1 LSKSIHVIIHIKCFT
16 AGSREDLN
24 LKKTTFITLI
34 TTFTLGVGSLLTVSP
49 VKAESIQN
57 IQNSIVNAQQ
67 QLSGLQA
74 QRLEVEA
81 QIQKIEQAIADNSAK
96 IESTNAQI
104 AETQAEIEQ
113 LNSAID
119 EIEERI
125 AVRNEKLKARAVSY
139 QASGGQL
146 SYLDVVFGSKNFGD
160 FIDRVGAVTKILD
173 ADREMIEAHEEDKKA
188 VEEKYK
194 AVEQKLNDLNSMKV
208 ELEGMQA
215 QIAEQKANNEALR
228 AQLVNQE
235 NDSLAEISSL
245 QQQKAEL
252 QIAAEA
258 ARTAVSAPSNPQS
271 GTSKG
276 TSVSSSNSIPVSN
289 TAVSSDSISTVINA
303 GNKYIGNSVYV
314 FGGGRTASDIANG
327 RFDCSG
333 FVSWAF
339 SQAGVRVGTST
350 DSLKNTGTP
359 VSVNEMRPGDMVFFN
374 TYKQD
379 GHVGIYIGGG
389 KFIGSQSSTGVA
401 IANMSSGYW
410 ANTFNGRVMRVI
422 H

>member
-1 LSKSIHVIIHIKCFT
+1 LCHCVEQGGPK
-16 AGSREDLN
+16 
-24 LKKTTFITLI
+24 LKKTTLI
-34 TTFTLGVGSLLTVSP
+34 TIITTITLGVGSLLTVTP
-49 VKAESIQN
+49 VNAESIQN
-57 IQNSIVNAQQ
+57 IESNIESAQQ
-67 QLSGLQA
+67 QLNSLQA
-74 QRLEVEA
+74 QRSEVDV
-81 QIQKIEQAIADNSAK
+81 QIQKIEQAIADNTAK

-104 AETQAEIEQ
+104 VETQAEIDQ
-113 LNSAID
+113 LNSAIA
-119 EIEERI
+119 EIEKRI
-125 AVRNEKLKARAVSY
+125 AVRNETLKARAVSY

-146 SYLDVVFGSKNFGD
+146 SYFDVVFGSKSFGD
-160 FIDRVGAVTKILD
+160 FIDRVGVVTKILD
-173 ADREMIEAHEEDKKA
+173 ADREMIESHEADKKE

-194 AVEQKLNDLNSMKV
+194 EVEQKLNGLNSMKV

-235 NDSLAEISSL
+235 NDSKAEISNL

-252 QIAAEA
+252 QKAAEA
-258 ARTAVSAPSNPQS
+258 ARTAVTVSPNSQT
-271 GTSKG
+271 GTSSG
-276 TSVSSSNSIPVSN
+276 TSVSSSPSIPVSN
-289 TAVSSDSISTVINA
+289 SPVSSDAISTVINA

-339 SQAGVRVGTST
+339 SQAGIRVGAST
-350 DSLKNTGTP
+350 DSLKNTGTR
-359 VSVNEMRPGDMVFFN
+359 VSVSEMRPGDMVFFN
-374 TYKQD
+374 TYKTD

-410 ANTFNGRVMRVI
+410 AETFNGRVMRVTY
-422 H
+422 

>member
-1 LSKSIHVIIHIKCFT
+1 LCHCVEQGGPK
-16 AGSREDLN
+16 
-24 LKKTTFITLI
+24 LKKTTLI
-34 TTFTLGVGSLLTVSP
+34 TIITTITLGVGSLLTVSP
-49 VKAESIQN
+49 VNAESIQN
-57 IQNSIVNAQQ
+57 IQSNIESAQQ
-67 QLSGLQA
+67 QLSSLQA
-74 QRLEVEA
+74 QRSEVEA

-96 IESTNAQI
+96 MESTNAQI
-104 AETQAEIEQ
+104 VQTQAEVDQ
-113 LNSAID
+113 LNSTIAQ
-119 EIEERI
+119 IEERI
-125 AVRNEKLKARAVSY
+125 LVRNETLKARAVSY

-146 SYLDVVFGSKNFGD
+146 SYFDVVFGSKSFSD
-160 FIDRVGAVTKILD
+160 FIDRVGVVAKILD
-173 ADREMIEAHEEDKKA
+173 ADREMIEAHEADKKE

-194 AVEQKLNDLNSMKV
+194 EVEQRLNDLNNMKV

-228 AQLVNQE
+228 TQLLNQE
-235 NDSLAEISSL
+235 NDSKSEISSL

-252 QIAAEA
+252 QRAAEA
-258 ARTAVSAPSNPQS
+258 ARTAVSVSPKSQT
-271 GTSKG
+271 GTSAG

-289 TAVSSDSISTVINA
+289 TAVSSDVISTVINA
-303 GNKYIGNSVYV
+303 GNKYIGNSAYV
-314 FGGGRTASDIANG
+314 FGGGRTSSDIANG

-339 SQAGVRVGTST
+339 SQAGIRVGAST
-350 DSLKNTGTP
+350 DTLKNTGTP
-359 VSVNEMRPGDMVFFN
+359 VSVSEMRPGDMVFFN

-410 ANTFNGRVMRVI
+410 ADTFNGRVMRVI

>member
-1 LSKSIHVIIHIKCFT
+1 MSLRR
-16 AGSREDLN
+16 SREDPK
-24 LKKTTFITLI
+24 LKKTSLITII
-34 TTFTLGVGSLLTVSP
+34 TTFTLGFSSLLTVSP
-49 VKAESIQN
+49 VNAESIQN
-57 IQNSIVNAQQ
+57 IQSNIVSAQQ
-67 QLSGLQA
+67 QLSSLQA
-74 QRLEVEA
+74 QRSEVEA
-81 QIQKIEQAIADNSAK
+81 QIKKIEQAIADNSAK

-104 AETQAEIEQ
+104 AETQTEIEQ
-113 LNSAID
+113 LNSAIV

-125 AVRNEKLKARAVSY
+125 VVRNEKLKARAVSY

-188 VEEKYK
+188 VEDKYK

-215 QIAEQKANNEALR
+215 QIAEQKANNETLR

-252 QIAAEA
+252 QAAAEA
-258 ARTAVSAPSNPQS
+258 AKTTAPSNSQT

-289 TAVSSDSISTVINA
+289 TAVPSGSISTVINA

-339 SQAGVRVGTST
+339 SQAGIRVGAST
-350 DSLKNTGTP
+350 DSLKSTGTP
-359 VSVNEMRPGDMVFFN
+359 VSVSEMRPGDMVFFN

>member
-1 LSKSIHVIIHIKCFT
+1 MSLLR
-16 AGSREDLN
+16 SREDPK
-24 LKKTTFITLI
+24 LKKTSLITII
-34 TTFTLGVGSLLTVSP
+34 TTFTVGFSSLLTVSP
-49 VKAESIQN
+49 VNAESIQN
-57 IQNSIVNAQQ
+57 IQSNIVSAQQ
-67 QLSGLQA
+67 QLSSLQA
-74 QRLEVEA
+74 QRSEVEA
-81 QIQKIEQAIADNSAK
+81 QIKKIEQAIADNSAK

-104 AETQAEIEQ
+104 AETQTEIEQ
-113 LNSAID
+113 LNSAIA

-125 AVRNEKLKARAVSY
+125 VVRNEKLKARAVSY

-188 VEEKYK
+188 VEDKYK

-228 AQLVNQE
+228 AKLVNQE
-235 NDSLAEISSL
+235 NDSKAEISSL
-245 QQQKAEL
+245 QEQKAEL
-252 QIAAEA
+252 QRAAEA
-258 ARTAVSAPSNPQS
+258 AITAVSVSPNSQTGTDKVTKVSN
-271 GTSKG
+271 
-276 TSVSSSNSIPVSN
+276 SNSIPVSN
-289 TAVSSDSISTVINA
+289 SAVSSGSISTVINA

-314 FGGGRTASDIANG
+314 FGGGRTASDITNG

-339 SQAGVRVGTST
+339 SQAGVRVGAST
-350 DSLKNTGTP
+350 NTLKNTGTP

>member
-1 LSKSIHVIIHIKCFT
+1 MSLRR
-16 AGSREDLN
+16 SREDPK
-24 LKKTTFITLI
+24 LKKTSLITII
-34 TTFTLGVGSLLTVSP
+34 TTFTVGFSSLLTVSS
-49 VKAESIQN
+49 VNAESIQN
-57 IQNSIVNAQQ
+57 IQSNIVSAQQ
-67 QLSGLQA
+67 QLSSLQA
-74 QRLEVEA
+74 QRSEVEV
-81 QIQKIEQAIADNSAK
+81 QIQKNEQAIADNSAK

-104 AETQAEIEQ
+104 VEYQAEIDQ
-113 LNSAID
+113 LNKVIS

-125 AVRNEKLKARAVSY
+125 TARNETLKARAVSY

-146 SYLDVVFGSKNFGD
+146 SYFDVVFGSKSFGD
-160 FIDRVGAVTKILD
+160 FIDRVGVVATILD
-173 ADREMIEAHEEDKKA
+173 ADREMIEAHEADRKE
-188 VEEKYK
+188 VQEKYK
-194 AVEQKLNDLNSMKV
+194 EVEQKLNDLNSMKV

-235 NDSLAEISSL
+235 NDSKAEISSL
-245 QQQKAEL
+245 QEQKAEL
-252 QIAAEA
+252 QRAAEA
-258 ARTAVSAPSNPQS
+258 AITAVSVSPKSQT

-276 TSVSSSNSIPVSN
+276 TSVNNSNSIPVSN
-289 TAVSSDSISTVINA
+289 TAVSSGSISTVINA

-339 SQAGVRVGTST
+339 SQAGVRVGAST
-350 DSLKNTGTP
+350 DTLKNTGTP

>member
-1 LSKSIHVIIHIKCFT
+1 MSFT
-16 AGSREDLN
+16 YKLFHWAEVEDLK
-24 LKKTTFITLI
+24 LKKTRLITLI
-34 TTFTLGVGSLLTVSP
+34 TTVTLGVGSLFTVSP
-49 VKAESIQN
+49 VNAESIQN
-57 IQNSIVNAQQ
+57 IESNIVSVQQ
-67 QLSGLQA
+67 QLSSLQA
-74 QRLEVEA
+74 QRSEVEA

-104 AETQAEIEQ
+104 AETQTEIEQ
-113 LNSAID
+113 LNSAIA

-125 AVRNEKLKARAVSY
+125 VARNETLKARAVSY

-146 SYLDVVFGSKNFGD
+146 SYLEVVLGSKNFGD
-160 FIDRVGAVTKILD
+160 FIDRVGAVATIID
-173 ADREMIEAHEEDKKA
+173 ADREMIEAHEADKKE

-194 AVEQKLNDLNSMKV
+194 EVEQKLNGLNSMKV

-235 NDSLAEISSL
+235 NDSIAEISSL

-252 QIAAEA
+252 QAAA
-258 ARTAVSAPSNPQS
+258 AAAKTTAPSKSQA

-276 TSVSSSNSIPVSN
+276 TSVSNSSSILVSN
-289 TAVSSDSISTVINA
+289 TAVPSDAISTVINA
-303 GNKYIGNSVYV
+303 GYKYIGNSVYV

-339 SQAGVRVGTST
+339 SQAGIRVGAST
-350 DSLKNTGTP
+350 DSLKGTGTP
-359 VSVNEMRPGDMVFFN
+359 VSVSEMRPGDMVFFN

>member
-1 LSKSIHVIIHIKCFT
+1 M
-16 AGSREDLN
+16 
-24 LKKTTFITLI
+24 KKTTLITII

-49 VKAESIQN
+49 VNAESIQN
-57 IQNSIVNAQQ
+57 IESNIVSVQQ
-67 QLSGLQA
+67 QLSSLQV
-74 QRLEVEA
+74 QRSEVEA
-81 QIQKIEQAIADNSAK
+81 QIKKIEQAIADNSAK

-104 AETQAEIEQ
+104 AETQTEIEQ
-113 LNSAID
+113 LNSAIA
-119 EIEERI
+119 EIQERI
-125 AVRNEKLKARAVSY
+125 AVRNETLKARAVSY

-208 ELEGMQA
+208 EFEGMQA
-215 QIAEQKANNEALR
+215 QIAEQKANNEAQR

-245 QQQKAEL
+245 QQQKVEL
-252 QIAAEA
+252 QKAAEA
-258 ARTAVSAPSNPQS
+258 ASTVVTATAKPKT

-276 TSVSSSNSIPVSN
+276 TSVSSSNSIPVS
-289 TAVSSDSISTVINA
+289 SDAISTVINA
-303 GNKYIGNSVYV
+303 GYKYIGNSVYV

-333 FVSWAF
+333 FVFWAF
-339 SQAGVRVGTST
+339 SQAGIRVGAST
-350 DSLKNTGTP
+350 DSLKNTGTA

>member
-1 LSKSIHVIIHIKCFT
+1 M
-16 AGSREDLN
+16 
-24 LKKTTFITLI
+24 KKTTLITLI

-49 VKAESIQN
+49 VNAESIQN

-67 QLSGLQA
+67 QLSSLQA
-74 QRLEVEA
+74 QRSEVEA

-104 AETQAEIEQ
+104 AETQTEIEQ

-125 AVRNEKLKARAVSY
+125 GVRNEKLKARAVSY

-252 QIAAEA
+252 QRAAEA
-258 ARTAVSAPSNPQS
+258 ARTAVSDTANPNT
-271 GTSKG
+271 GTRKG
-276 TSVSSSNSIPVSN
+276 TSVSSSSSIPVSN
-289 TAVSSDSISTVINA
+289 GAVSSDSISTVINA

-339 SQAGVRVGTST
+339 SQAGVRVGAST

-359 VSVNEMRPGDMVFFN
+359 VSVSEMRPGDMVFFN

-389 KFIGSQSSTGVA
+389 RFIGSQSSTGVA

>member
-1 LSKSIHVIIHIKCFT
+1 M
-16 AGSREDLN
+16 
-24 LKKTTFITLI
+24 KKTSLITII
-34 TTFTLGVGSLLTVSP
+34 TTFTLGFSSLLTVSS
-49 VKAESIQN
+49 VNAESIQN
-57 IQNSIVNAQQ
+57 IQSNIVSAQQ
-67 QLSGLQA
+67 QLSSLQV
-74 QRLEVEA
+74 QRSEVEV
-81 QIQKIEQAIADNSAK
+81 QIQKNEQAIADNSAK
-96 IESTNAQI
+96 IQSTNAQI
-104 AETQAEIEQ
+104 TEAQTEIEQ

-125 AVRNEKLKARAVSY
+125 AVRNETLKARAVSY

-194 AVEQKLNDLNSMKV
+194 AVEQKLNDLNSMKI

-235 NDSLAEISSL
+235 NDSKAEISSL
-245 QQQKAEL
+245 QEQKAEL
-252 QIAAEA
+252 QRAAEA
-258 ARTAVSAPSNPQS
+258 AITAVSVSPKSQT

-276 TSVSSSNSIPVSN
+276 TSVSNSNSIPVSN
-289 TAVSSDSISTVINA
+289 TAVSSGSISTVINA

-339 SQAGVRVGTST
+339 SQAGVRVGAST
-350 DSLKNTGTP
+350 DTLKNTGTP